1 VFATPVALAAS
12 ILAVRRASD
21 RVFAKVALVLAAL
34 EMAAV
39 LSFVAFGLYVWR
51 RYYA

>member
-12 ILAVRRASD
+12 VLAVRRASD
-21 RVFAKVALVLAAL
+21 RVFAKVALVFAAL

-39 LSFVAFGLYVWR
+39 LNFLAFGVYVWW
-51 RYYA
+51 RYYR